1 MLNKIFI
8 DIQKNKKEWLKSK
21 KGSDFEDRI
30 EASLKRYGFNR
41 IDKDDKNI
49 KSILN
54 SIKNSILDKKSNDII
69 DNIYCERDKS
79 LGNCFICQ
87 PYGSQNFPD
96 FLIFTNRKIISI
108 EIKYSSGKSYSPIWN
123 SNLPKANAIY
133 IFGSYGRGDV
143 TFFLGCDVL
152 PMPEREELIDFFS
165 KIKKL
170 ENNFRKKLK
179 EKVKNNGAIFD
190 RGFDVYIRRAYQQDK
205 SINDN
210 AEVNYFSHKNR
221 IDCENN
227 IINLLLR
234 IL

>member
-21 KGSDFEDRI
+21 KGSEFEDRI
-30 EASLKRYGFNR
+30 ETSLKQNGFNR
-41 IDKDDKNI
+41 IGKDDKNI
-49 KSILN
+49 KPILN

-69 DNIYCERDKS
+69 DNIYYKTNKS

-96 FLIFTNRKIISI
+96 FVIFTNKKIIPI
-108 EIKYSSGKSYSPIWN
+108 EIKYSSGKSYSPMWN

-133 IFGSYGRGDV
+133 IFGSYGREDI

-152 PMPEREELIDFFS
+152 PMSERDELINFFS
-165 KIKKL
+165 EIKKL

-179 EKVKNNGAIFD
+179 EKVKNNNALFD
-190 RGFDVYIRRAYQQDK
+190 RGFDVYVRRAYQQDK
-205 SINDN
+205 SINNN
-210 AEVNYFSHKNR
+210 AEIDYFSHKNR
-221 IDCENN
+221 MYCENSV
-227 IINLLLR
+227 IKFCESLE
-234 IL
+234 

>member
-87 PYGSQNFPD
+87 PYGSQDFPD
-96 FLIFTNRKIISI
+96 FLIFTNKKIISI
-108 EIKYSSGKSYSPIWN
+108 EVKYSGSKSSKPMWN

-133 IFGSYGRGDV
+133 IFGSYGREDV
-143 TFFLGCDVL
+143 TFFLGSDVL
-152 PMPEREELIDFFS
+152 PMPEREELINFFDE
-165 KIKKL
+165 IKKL
-170 ENNFRKKLK
+170 ENNFRKNLK
-179 EKVKNNGAIFD
+179 EKIKNDNAVFN
-190 RGFDVYIRRAYQQDK
+190 RGFDVWIKRAYQQDK
-205 SINDN
+205 IINNNPEID
-210 AEVNYFSHKNR
+210 YFSHINR

-227 IINLLLR
+227 VIR
-234 IL
+234 FCEILE